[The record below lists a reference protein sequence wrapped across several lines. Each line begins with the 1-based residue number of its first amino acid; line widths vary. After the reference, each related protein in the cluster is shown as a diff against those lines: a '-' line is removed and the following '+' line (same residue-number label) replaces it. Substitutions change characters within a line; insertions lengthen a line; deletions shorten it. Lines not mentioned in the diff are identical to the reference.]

1 MIGSD
6 TAKQIGIQAL
16 ICLMAW
22 LCLRC
27 SVSRAAMT
35 EIPEQQVD
43 RLSTNRPVSTKAVT
57 RSLPTD
63 SLAKSVGLSAAV
75 LVIGGVVILI
85 GRKAAELK
93 VAKRVSGNFAFD
105 EHKPKITGRLRLTN
119 RQMIHLM
126 EVGERVLV
134 LGTGESGAPVLLTQW
149 QSGQQSANSTAD
161 QFGLSEEM
169 SESDSEVQTLSR
181 LGVVEM
187 PVSDLPAIDQDEAA

>member
-16 ICLMAW
+16 ICLTAW
-22 LCLRC
+22 LCLC
-27 SVSRAAMT
+27 SSVSRAAMT

-43 RLSTNRPVSTKAVT
+43 RLSTDRPVSTKPVT

-75 LVIGGVVILI
+75 LVIGGVVILM

-93 VAKRVSGNFAFD
+93 VAKRVSGNFAID

-134 LGTGESGAPVLLTQW
+134 LGTGETGAPVLLTQW
-149 QSGQQSANSTAD
+149 QSGQTSANSTTD
-161 QFGLSEEM
+161 QSGLSEDM

-187 PVSDLPAIDQDEAA
+187 PVTDLPPIDQDEAA